1 MDENNPLQPTTP
13 NLAPEAP
20 AEPLTE
26 TSATAD
32 PTTNQP
38 ADDSVN
44 FNTEP
49 VATEPEQE
57 PSMSAQTEAP
67 AFAPAET
74 PKKKSNVLTLIF
86 ALIAVLG
93 ICFGIY
99 GMFLQ
104 PEKEKV
110 IYKPITPNDGGE
122 ATSIISDPNFIY
134 IGEWG
139 VKIKKPNTLTN
150 IVYKKIDDSLSL
162 TATLPEVP
170 ENTPLNN
177 LPSYVKNNHM
187 LGFVRFT
194 SLKEAE
200 EIYND
205 HFEPSIT
212 IHDTDYIIS
221 FSGAQGFSEDEK
233 DTIETEMK
241 VIELLRES
249 FGNPEN
255 YSEF

>member
-49 VATEPEQE
+49 VVTEPEQV

-110 IYKPITPNDGGE
+110 
-122 ATSIISDPNFIY
+122 
-134 IGEWG
+134 
-139 VKIKKPNTLTN
+139 
-150 IVYKKIDDSLSL
+150 VYK
-162 TATLPEVP
+162 TV
-170 ENTPLNN
+170 
-177 LPSYVKNNHM
+177 
-187 LGFVRFT
+187 
-194 SLKEAE
+194 
-200 EIYND
+200 
-205 HFEPSIT
+205 
-212 IHDTDYIIS
+212 
-221 FSGAQGFSEDEK
+221 EK
-233 DTIETEMK
+233 DCDCSKEIEDALSETTNCSNSDATNQESTETPSETPKEEASEETEDTSSNNAQETTK
-241 VIELLRES
+241 K
-249 FGNPEN
+249 
-255 YSEF
+255 